1 MVGNGSFIYKLCQ
14 PFWRDIRRVGPSY
27 MLFFFGLFHICKCKS
42 QFIAKYNY
50 KDFVLLSP
58 QRVAINGAIICRGFE
73 PGLSRSRV
81 RHSTA
86 RPRLLHM
93 RIKFS
98 TPCSPVL
105 CFFFVYSFLLFFSF
119 FLSFG
124 VHMFSLLDGLQLLQ
138 SFSPRGITI
147 SVSLFVF
154 THFPDLCSYFF
165 ILDLLSP
172 PYYHRPSQHNFLL
185 QTAYF
190 RNMFSKSL
198 HPAFF
203 NLSLM
208 LHIKYYTP
216 GNTKCP
222 RLSNREHQF
231 I

>member
-1 MVGNGSFIYKLCQ
+1 MTAKMSIVLCSEASELVLFIYQLCQ
-14 PFWRDIRRVGPSY
+14 SFRRDIRRVGPFY
-27 MLFFFGLFHICKCKS
+27 LLFFFGLFHIW
-42 QFIAKYNY
+42 
-50 KDFVLLSP
+50 DW
-58 QRVAINGAIICRGFE
+58 
-73 PGLSRSRV
+73 
-81 RHSTA
+81 
-86 RPRLLHM
+86 

-105 CFFFVYSFLLFFSF
+105 CFFYVYSLLLVFSF

-124 VHMFSLLDGLQLLQ
+124 VHMFSLLDGLQHLLQ

-165 ILDLLSP
+165 IPDLLNP

-198 HPAFF
+198 HPAFV

-208 LHIKYYTP
+208 LHIKIFNIILLETQNVHDCQT
-216 GNTKCP
+216 GNINLFKY
-222 RLSNREHQF
+222 
-231 I
+231 IV